1 MAAGREFDSLHLH
14 FEHREE
20 TDCDICWGGRWPEQL
35 RQTSAPRGSNRETRA
50 MTDRPRTETAAM
62 RLAEISREIDEL
74 EKGRIA
80 LLKRVESTRV
90 ALLSAGDRA
99 AAARATVDL
108 MCEHAADAV
117 VSIDEILLI
126 EDEIREMG
134 PGVDDLEKVSIGQ
147 SFEADSLTETSDETE
162 QEIEQL
168 SSLLI
173 EGKTRNRRG
182 H

>member
-1 MAAGREFDSLHLH
+1 M
-14 FEHREE
+14 
-20 TDCDICWGGRWPEQL
+20 
-35 RQTSAPRGSNRETRA
+35 N
-50 MTDRPRTETAAM
+50 DRHPAETAAM
-62 RLAEISREIDEL
+62 RLAEIAREIDEL
-74 EKGRIA
+74 ERGRIA
-80 LLKRVESTRV
+80 LLKRVENTRA

-126 EDEIREMG
+126 EDEIRELG
-134 PGVDDLEKVSIGQ
+134 PGVDDLGKTSIGQ
-147 SFEADSLTETSDETE
+147 SFEADSLTETIDETE

-168 SSLLI
+168 SSMLV
-173 EGKTRNRRG
+173 EGKSRNRRG